1 MDEITEAEAFDI
13 VQKGLLH
20 VKSLRAN

>member
-13 VQKGLLH
+13 VQKGLLY